1 LLSQNI
7 CDYLRYLCEV
17 TINYKERKQ
26 VIAEIEEAY
35 IKHFCLLEDCYVG
48 IVNPAFLTAQFHYAI
63 FIYEVLD
70 EKIRAIK
77 LLRKVHQEI
86 VNNLDFIN
94 KNYKCDY
101 YIFERITD
109 TITLWILNSNYL
121 EVEAPNI

>member
-1 LLSQNI
+1 
-7 CDYLRYLCEV
+7 
-17 TINYKERKQ
+17 
-26 VIAEIEEAY
+26 
-35 IKHFCLLEDCYVG
+35 LEDCYVG

-121 EVEAPNI
+121 EVESPNI